1 MTKRREKVLTTGQM
15 VQNLLEISNQT
26 KGLALEG
33 MNIEMAVSL
42 RCVVSPFLL
51 IFLSTLTTFE
61 VSHCHISFVMLSSAL
76 TIYLLEHLTF
86 IARYDIKCDINI

>member
-42 RCVVSPFLL
+42 RCVVSPFY
-51 IFLSTLTTFE
+51 ID
-61 VSHCHISFVMLSSAL
+61 ISFN
-76 TIYLLEHLTF
+76 TNYI
-86 IARYDIKCDINI
+86 